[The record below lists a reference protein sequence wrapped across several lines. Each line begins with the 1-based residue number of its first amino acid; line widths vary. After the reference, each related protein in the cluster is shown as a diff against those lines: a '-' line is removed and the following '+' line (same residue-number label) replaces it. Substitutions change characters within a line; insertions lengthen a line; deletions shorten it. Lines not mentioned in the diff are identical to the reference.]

1 MVPLTTRL
9 KDQVT
14 NKNDE
19 SAGMSI
25 AETLRSFSSGLV
37 DWNQRPVALNFG
49 QAQSAVGH
57 RLALHHAD
65 IHEGLLTGIDGYLN
79 CVSTHDNL
87 SPKLLLG
94 LPVSVRLTT
103 DRGGRRST
111 RSFAMCRWA
120 NRTAN

>member
-1 MVPLTTRL
+1 MTARL

-14 NKNDE
+14 KKKDE
-19 SAGMSI
+19 SADMSI

-37 DWNQRPVALNFG
+37 DWNQRPVTLNFG

-57 RLALHHAD
+57 LLALHHAD
-65 IHEGLLTGIDGYLN
+65 IHEGLVTGIDGYLN
-79 CVSTHDNL
+79 CVSTRDNL

-103 DRGGRRST
+103 DRGGL
-111 RSFAMCRWA
+111 
-120 NRTAN
+120 